1 MEEKLKISH
10 RSKEEIAL
18 VDLIGQLDAHTAP
31 LLESYLQTLIS
42 DKVYKIVI
50 NFRGL
55 EYISSAGLGVFMSF
69 IEEVRAGNGDIK
81 LCEMQ
86 SKIYKIFD
94 LLGFPLLYEIT
105 EKEEEAI
112 ASFLDLNKSKEINEQ

>member
-1 MEEKLKISH
+1 VEEKLKISH
-10 RSKEEIAL
+10 RLKEEIAL

-31 LLESYLQTLIS
+31 LLETYLQNLIS
-42 DKVYKIVI
+42 DKFFKIIV

-55 EYISSAGLGVFMSF
+55 DYISSAGLGVFMSF

-81 LCEMQ
+81 LSDMP
-86 SKIYKIFD
+86 SKIFKIFD

-105 EKEEEAI
+105 DKEDEAI
-112 ASFLDLNKSKEINEQ
+112 ESFLNLNKAKEINEQ

>member
-10 RSKEEIAL
+10 RLKEEIAL

-31 LLESYLQTLIS
+31 LLETYLQNLIS
-42 DKVYKIVI
+42 DKFFKIIV

-55 EYISSAGLGVFMSF
+55 DYISSAGLGVFMSF

-81 LCEMQ
+81 LSDMP
-86 SKIYKIFD
+86 SKIFKIFD

-105 EKEEEAI
+105 DKEDEAI
-112 ASFLDLNKSKEINEQ
+112 ESFLNLNKAKEINEQ